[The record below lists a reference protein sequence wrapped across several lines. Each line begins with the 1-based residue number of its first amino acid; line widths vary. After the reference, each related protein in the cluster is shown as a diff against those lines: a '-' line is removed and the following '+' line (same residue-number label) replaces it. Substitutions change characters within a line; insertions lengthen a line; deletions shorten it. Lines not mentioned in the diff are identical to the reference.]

1 MSLYYKNLA
10 ARLRDV
16 TSLFWMHDCSLV
28 FRSYNWWGQ
37 NLEVW
42 AKYHIHVIPEVCF
55 IHFLSLSNST
65 HLSGSIFWKW
75 FFHQNWGNPDV
86 GHKAVVGHYLQQ
98 LQWPSP
104 TAASHAQGSS
114 TDCSHGGNP
123 CGSCAPGSSQISY
136 VLLYQR
142 WHIWDMERSLRSG
155 QCKDLCLETRRFV
168 EPNLHKE
175 YFIRNHPFN
184 IIQHLHAWHPHGHGH
199 GLSNQT
205 HRWSPSRLAK
215 PSAISLLSGT
225 KWCHMATWQAD
236 KAEFFRNINS
246 IQSFSKNSC

>member
-1 MSLYYKNLA
+1 MWLHSSGCTTVLWFSEATTDEVRTWKCERNTTYMSWYL
-10 ARLRDV
+10 
-16 TSLFWMHDCSLV
+16 T
-28 FRSYNWWGQ
+28 WG
-37 NLEVW
+37 
-42 AKYHIHVIPEVCF
+42 VCF
-55 IHFLSLSNST
+55 IHFFKSFSFNTPVGVPS
-65 HLSGSIFWKW
+65 FKM
-75 FFHQNWGNPDV
+75 FFSPKTEFPDV
-86 GHKAVVGHYLQQ
+86 RHKAVVGHYLQQ

-123 CGSCAPGSSQISY
+123 CRSCAPGSSQISY

-155 QCKDLCLETRRFV
+155 QCKDLCLETRCFV
-168 EPNLHKE
+168 EANLHKE
-175 YFIRNHPFN
+175 CFIRNHPFN

-225 KWCHMATWQAD
+225 KWCHMAT
-236 KAEFFRNINS
+236 
-246 IQSFSKNSC
+246 

>member
-1 MSLYYKNLA
+1 MSLSYKNLA

-16 TSLFWMHDCSLV
+16 TSLFWMHDRSLV
-28 FRSYNWWGQ
+28 FQSYNWWGQ

-42 AKYHIHVIPEVCF
+42 AKYHIYVIPEVFF
-55 IHFLSLSNST
+55 IHFLGLSNST
-65 HLSGSIFWKW
+65 HQGGPSFKGMEITKTEF
-75 FFHQNWGNPDV
+75 PDV

-114 TDCSHGGNP
+114 TDCSYGGNP
-123 CGSCAPGSSQISY
+123 CRSCAPGSSQISY

-142 WHIWDMERSLRSG
+142 WHIWEMERSLRSG
-155 QCKDLCLETRRFV
+155 RCKDLCLETRCFV
-168 EPNLHKE
+168 EANFHKA
-175 YFIRNHPFN
+175 YFKLPWLRNHPL
-184 IIQHLHAWHPHGHGH
+184 HLHAWHPHGHGH
-199 GLSNQT
+199 SLSNQT

-225 KWCHMATWQAD
+225 RWCHMATWQCWQGSIFWEHQA
-236 KAEFFRNINS
+236 R